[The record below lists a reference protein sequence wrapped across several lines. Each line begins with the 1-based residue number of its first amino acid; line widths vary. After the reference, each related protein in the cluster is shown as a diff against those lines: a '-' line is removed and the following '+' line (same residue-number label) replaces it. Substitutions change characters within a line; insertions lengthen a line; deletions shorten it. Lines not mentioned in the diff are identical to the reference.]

1 MSKKKKKEKEERN
14 IHFTKL
20 FILWDFSNNLIDIV
34 SEILQVKQLT
44 NYELSMTIDSL
55 AQHQ

>member
-1 MSKKKKKEKEERN
+1 M
-14 IHFTKL
+14 KL